1 MIQHYDL
8 VIMRNIKDDFY
19 GNWSD
24 IFILLKPFITLRN
37 IHFFKLFL
45 FIYSFKFDL
54 IKTVI
59 NPNFMIKKINVTFT
73 QKFKQMWLQL
83 NKKKFFFSLYIV
95 FIHQRKICHD
105 ERMLICVLIFNIFLF
120 FYLQPWPLVVRSPHY

>member
-45 FIYSFKFDL
+45 FIYSFKFFL
-54 IKTVI
+54 LKTVI
-59 NPNFMIKKINVTFT
+59 KPNFMIKKINVTFK
-73 QKFKQMWLQL
+73 QKFKQM
-83 NKKKFFFSLYIV
+83 
-95 FIHQRKICHD
+95 
-105 ERMLICVLIFNIFLF
+105 
-120 FYLQPWPLVVRSPHY
+120 

>member
-1 MIQHYDL
+1 MATGL
-8 VIMRNIKDDFY
+8 
-19 GNWSD
+19 
-24 IFILLKPFITLRN
+24 IFLFLLKPFSTLRN

-59 NPNFMIKKINVTFT
+59 KPNFMIKKINVTFT
-73 QKFKQMWLQL
+73 QKFKQMRLQL
-83 NKKKFFFSLYIV
+83 NKKEKPFFSLYIV

-105 ERMLICVLIFNIFLF
+105 ERMFDMCINF
-120 FYLQPWPLVVRSPHY
+120 